1 MKHPWDI
8 IYEEKVRTR
17 SGYHAYHMRR
27 WLRLLRRSRSLSS
40 YPFPLSLLIPWG
52 IDRNIN
58 MSNLY
63 EEGVN
68 NCSMNTYNPQ
78 RLEASTI
85 SYEVNQPTKPN
96 SWDSTVLPIF
106 FFGTNKFIEIDANN
120 ISILLLHIVNFIQNR
135 SLLNKTEKEIGFGQ
149 AT

>member
-1 MKHPWDI
+1 
-8 IYEEKVRTR
+8 
-17 SGYHAYHMRR
+17 
-27 WLRLLRRSRSLSS
+27 
-40 YPFPLSLLIPWG
+40 
-52 IDRNIN
+52 